1 MKKLT
6 KIILSTILGAAST
19 MTTLSA
25 LASEIIVPNVE
36 SKVTIYDVKMDSETE
51 SMRIN
56 EGDTVNINGKV
67 YINDL
72 SVDGTIIIDSD
83 GILKTSHVAFGLRSN
98 VILKEGAKWIIGSS
112 TDMSN
117 VNSILIDH
125 NAELIAKNAPDV
137 FILL

>member
-67 YINDL
+67 YIND
-72 SVDGTIIIDSD
+72 
-83 GILKTSHVAFGLRSN
+83 F
-98 VILKEGAKWIIGSS
+98 
-112 TDMSN
+112 
-117 VNSILIDH
+117 
-125 NAELIAKNAPDV
+125 
-137 FILL
+137 